1 MRKIDVEAWARR
13 VIDMVLEGNRVEDSR
28 VELKAHF
35 PGDHPH
41 IPEDDHVFK
50 HARQLAGHANAARG
64 AELLWLF
71 GLDDE
76 AHCITDVATDKREHW
91 YQRISSKF
99 ESLVPELLECLTI
112 DHADG
117 VVVAF
122 YFGTE
127 RAPYLVNNPKGG
139 RIDFEVPWREDNT
152 TRTARRRDLVSVLV
166 PVQRLPDAE
175 MLLAAASVGR
185 PKDRLVFCLDAQIY
199 LEPLGEGQIV
209 FPFHRIRLE
218 SPELESIHLSRWSP
232 YFASAEPAGAFGDG
246 KHTSMVDCRGH
257 AIVLGG
263 PTSIALR
270 LKWFPTDMGYD
281 VFPDKFDVTLRL
293 QPSRLG
299 TDVVLRATFSS
310 ERPIRNKGTIAPIA
324 LDISDYE
331 NAERIW
337 IAEPTNSC
345 GQAP

>member
-41 IPEDDHVFK
+41 IPEDVHVFK

-76 AHCITDVATDKREHW
+76 ANCITDVATDKREHW

-139 RIDFEVPWREDNT
+139 RIDYEVPWREDNT
-152 TRTARRRDLVSVLV
+152 TRTAKRRDLVRVLV
-166 PVQRLPDAE
+166 PVQKLPGIE
-175 MLLAAASVGR
+175 LLHGEIEIQRRSQGGGFLKATA
-185 PKDRLVFCLDAQIY
+185 KIY
-199 LEPLGEGQIV
+199 IEPFPGDSL
-209 FPFHRIRLE
+209 FLPFHRLQLMTSFI
-218 SPELESIHLSRWSP
+218 SPEELESCTV
-232 YFASAEPAGAFGDG
+232 
-246 KHTSMVDCRGH
+246 K
-257 AIVLGG
+257 
-263 PTSIALR
+263 
-270 LKWFPTDMGYD
+270 
-281 VFPDKFDVTLRL
+281 
-293 QPSRLG
+293 
-299 TDVVLRATFSS
+299 
-310 ERPIRNKGTIAPIA
+310 
-324 LDISDYE
+324 YE
-331 NAERIW
+331 NAKVGKLRREVRYESATI
-337 IAEPTNSC
+337 SC
-345 GQAP
+345 GPAGVLVSGPGVFEFCRQWEFPNNLPAISNGPSWIRFLATPSHQDRHVEEESELHHLKSEGNRAYWRT